1 MNKNKSVALEYDE
14 WFQLFPYLVYN
25 IKQMYQNADTGES
38 HQN

>member
-1 MNKNKSVALEYDE
+1 MIKKKSVALEYNE

-25 IKQMYQNADTGES
+25 IKQMYQNADNRDS